1 MHQPGEPHVD
11 IILDRIKQVIARDSR
26 SADGARP
33 ARSGLSP
40 LVAAR
45 GARRAEPFEDDGAEP
60 ADADE
65 AAEVL
70 ELDEGGIVPGVE
82 LRLAEEGDYLSEDGI
97 VTADGFDAEGDE
109 DLAAHGWS
117 EPEGLGAADTRRA
130 NPVADDLGSAA
141 PDTPLTSAET
151 REATRDRLAALSML
165 STLSRERQARG
176 LDDLSIDALASDLL
190 RPMLADWL
198 DTNLPP
204 MVERLVQAEIRRIV
218 GGS

>member
-82 LRLAEEGDYLSEDGI
+82 LRLAEEGDLSEDE
-97 VTADGFDAEGDE
+97 VVAADGFDAEGDE

-117 EPEGLGAADTRRA
+117 EPEGLGAADISGT
-130 NPVADDLGSAA
+130 NPAADDLGSPA
-141 PDTPLTSAET
+141 PDAPLTRAET

-165 STLSRERQARG
+165 SNLSRERQARG

-198 DTNLPP
+198 DANLPP